1 MWAPKTMGLNLTR
14 QEKQVLLFVGA
25 VVLAGIAIQYF
36 QKINP
41 RFKVVLPPVVAAQR
55 AATTIIDKKVNPNK
69 ANSEELIRL
78 PGIGPALAE
87 NIIEY
92 RNSHG
97 GFKSLEELEKV
108 KGLGPKKLERLKD
121 YLEVDKSPY

>member
-1 MWAPKTMGLNLTR
+1 MGLNLTR

-78 PGIGPALAE
+78 PGIGPTLAE

>member
-1 MWAPKTMGLNLTR
+1 MFNLTR

-25 VVLAGIAIQYF
+25 VILAGLAISYL

-41 RFKVVLPPVVAAQR
+41 RSKVILPQSPSP
-55 AATTIIDKKVNPNK
+55 IIDKKVNPNK
-69 ANSEELIRL
+69 ASREELILL
-78 PGIGPALAE
+78 PEIGPVLAG

-97 GFKSLEELEKV
+97 GFNGLEELLKV
-108 KGLGPKKLERLKD
+108 KGIGPKKLERLKD
-121 YLEVDKSPY
+121 YLSLD

>member
-1 MWAPKTMGLNLTR
+1 MGLNLTR

>member
-1 MWAPKTMGLNLTR
+1 MLNLTR

-41 RFKVVLPPVVAAQR
+41 RFKVILPQSPPSS
-55 AATTIIDKKVNPNK
+55 IIDKKVNPNK
-69 ANSEELIRL
+69 ASPEELIRL

-121 YLEVDKSPY
+121 YLSLE

>member
-1 MWAPKTMGLNLTR
+1 MLNLTR

-41 RFKVVLPPVVAAQR
+41 RFKVVLPPVGAAQR

-69 ANSEELIRL
+69 ASPEELIRL

>member
-1 MWAPKTMGLNLTR
+1 MLNLTR

-41 RFKVVLPPVVAAQR
+41 RFKVILPQSPPL
-55 AATTIIDKKVNPNK
+55 IIDKKVNPNK
-69 ANSEELIRL
+69 ASPEELIRL

-121 YLEVDKSPY
+121 YLSLE

>member
-1 MWAPKTMGLNLTR
+1 MLNLTR

>member
-1 MWAPKTMGLNLTR
+1 MGLNLTR

-55 AATTIIDKKVNPNK
+55 TATTIIDKKVNPNK